1 MTQQNSEDKVTLNQV
16 MQLVAQ
22 LSPEEK
28 GELRRKLD
36 DSWKE
41 QWDSLTTRVREKSK
55 ELPPLSDEEI
65 MAEVKEVRK
74 ARKGKAC

>member
-55 ELPPLSDEEI
+55 ELSPLSDEEI
-65 MAEVKEVRK
+65 MAEVKAVRE